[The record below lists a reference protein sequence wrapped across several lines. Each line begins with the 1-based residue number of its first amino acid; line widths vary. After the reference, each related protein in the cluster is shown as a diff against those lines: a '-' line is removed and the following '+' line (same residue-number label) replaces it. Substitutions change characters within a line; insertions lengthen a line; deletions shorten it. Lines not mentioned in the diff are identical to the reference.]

1 MGSGSKYETM
11 ANAIQK
17 KIEVLNS
24 SVEDVVKQK
33 QLEAELERIDEET
46 NIRIEEIK
54 NTPINKELVKKQAT
68 NDRDATIKNAKRLTI
83 NTIQENERK
92 LDNGRKQLELMES
105 QFEQIKEQCKEQEE
119 KEILNAE
126 NEYAKTISSIDN
138 VAEVIKINIAKE
150 KAEANKRKKQIKID
164 LSNVKIRNEAQTDKL
179 ESIETLYNDI
189 KEISLK
195 LGDK

>member
-1 MGSGSKYETM
+1 MASGSKYETM

-17 KIEVLNS
+17 KIDVLNL
-24 SVEDVVKQK
+24 SVEDIVKQK

-54 NTPINKELVKKQAT
+54 NTPINKELVKKQAI
-68 NDRDATIKNAKRLTI
+68 NERDASIKQAKRLTI

-92 LDNGRKQLELMES
+92 LEGGKKQLELMQC

-119 KEILNAE
+119 KEILKAE
-126 NEYAKTISSIDN
+126 NDYQKTISSVDN
-138 VAEVIKINIAKE
+138 VEEVIKLNIAKE
-150 KAEANKRKKQIKID
+150 KAEANKRKKSIKID

-179 ESIETLYNDI
+179 KSIETLYNDI